1 MNTIFKARSAAIIL
15 IAAGYGWAGGHYIP
29 ANSDLIAYLFQFV
42 LVGAILLAGV
52 AFLSNSET
60 IKGKQNWAIISLN
73 ILSVAFFVI
82 NVANIIHGFFNTN
95 PNSFGSHNTFADLV
109 PIVIIL
115 FGSGLWILTLFAKR
129 RVWSARDFA

>member
-15 IAAGYGWAGGHYIP
+15 MAAGYGWAGGHYIP

-60 IKGKQNWAIISLN
+60 IKDKRNWAIISLS

-82 NVANIIHGFFNTN
+82 DVANIVHGFFNTN

-115 FGSGLWILTLFAKR
+115 FGSGLWILTLLTKR
-129 RVWSARDFA
+129 RV

>member
-1 MNTIFKARSAAIIL
+1 MNTVFKTRSAAIIL
-15 IAAGYGWAGGHYIP
+15 MAAGYGWAGGHYIP
-29 ANSDLIAYLFQFV
+29 SNSDLTAYLFQIA

-60 IKGKQNWAIISLN
+60 IKGKRNWAITSLN
-73 ILSVAFFVI
+73 ILSFAFFVI
-82 NVANIIHGFFNTN
+82 NIANIIHGFFNTN

-115 FGSGLWILTLFAKR
+115 VGSALWILTLFTKR
-129 RVWSARDFA
+129 RV